1 MSEQQTTFYKATT
14 TVTTTV
20 DGKSA
25 TTTSTQSYVQS
36 SGRKKALMIGIN
48 YYGTPY
54 ELKGC
59 INDVANIKAF
69 LKQHGY
75 EESNIRVLTDD
86 QLDTT
91 KIPTRQN
98 MIEGL
103 KWLVSDAQPGDSG
116 HGGQLLDTDNDED
129 DYYDETIMPLDF
141 PTAGHIIDDVR
152 NEQNSSTTIAGGQ
165 VFNNQLL
172 FIYQIASISNNS
184 IKYIITGVRMTVIFD
199 SCHSGTA
206 LDLPYTY
213 STKGIVKDPGILK
226 AGGSALF
233 YAGISY
239 LQGDLKVAKDNIHSF
254 TKKAKDGKVIS
265 QRNKANKSSK
275 ADVIMLSGCKD
286 LQTSADAF
294 EAGKST
300 GAMSFALISTVKQK
314 YPLTYQE
321 LLNSVRD
328 ILAEKYLQKP
338 QLSASHEIDID
349 GTFTF

>member
-1 MSEQQTTFYKATT
+1 MSEHQTTYYKATT

-20 DGKSA
+20 DGKS
-25 TTTSTQSYVQS
+25 TTKTSTQSFVQS

-48 YYGTPY
+48 YYGSPY

-69 LKQHGY
+69 LLQHDY
-75 EESNIRVLTDD
+75 EESSIRVLTDD

-91 KIPTRQN
+91 KIPTRAN

-103 KWLVSDAQPGDSG
+103 KWLVRDAQPG
-116 HGGQLLDTDNDED
+116 
-129 DYYDETIMPLDF
+129 
-141 PTAGHIIDDVR
+141 VR
-152 NEQNSSTTIAGGQ
+152 
-165 VFNNQLL
+165 L
-172 FIYQIASISNNS
+172 
-184 IKYIITGVRMTVIFD
+184 TVIFD

-213 STKGIVKDPGILK
+213 STKGIIKEPGILK

-254 TKKAKDGKVIS
+254 TKKAREGKVIS

-300 GAMSFALISTVKQK
+300 GAMSYALITTVKKK

-328 ILAEKYLQKP
+328 ILTEKYLQKP
-338 QLSASHEIDID
+338 QLSASHEIDMD
-349 GTFTF
+349 ALFTF

>member
-103 KWLVSDAQPGDSG
+103 KWLVSDAQPGDSLFLHYSG

-141 PTAGHIIDDVR
+141 PTAGHIIDDEMNKILVQPLP
-152 NEQNSSTTIAGGQ
+152 E
-165 VFNNQLL
+165 
-172 FIYQIASISNNS
+172 
-184 IKYIITGVRMTVIFD
+184 GVRMTVIFD

-254 TKKAKDGKVIS
+254 TKKARDGKVIS